1 MREPE
6 ESEEPVEARASIST
20 TKSVCIPLA
29 DGRLLMNMFAES
41 ESSPDATLTWLK
53 SPEKAF
59 PEIVLP
65 GFVYAEERVDEEPA
79 EERAG
84 VVVGIW

>member
-1 MREPE
+1 
-6 ESEEPVEARASIST
+6 
-20 TKSVCIPLA
+20 
-29 DGRLLMNMFAES
+29 MNMFAES

-65 GFVYAEERVDEEPA
+65 GFVYAEERGDEEPA